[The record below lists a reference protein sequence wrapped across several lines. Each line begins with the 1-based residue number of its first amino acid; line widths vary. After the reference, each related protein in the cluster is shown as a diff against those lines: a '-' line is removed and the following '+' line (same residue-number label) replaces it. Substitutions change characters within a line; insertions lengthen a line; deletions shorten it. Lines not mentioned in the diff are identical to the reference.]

1 MLSVFSDSPS
11 GPAQSNPVIS
21 SSTLDGTRERKRR
34 NKGAPQSEFYTDSL
48 RSAIRRRSSRGNSS
62 LSLLAHAIADNK
74 NVLFITGAGLSV
86 KSGIKPFRGHD
97 GLWEDVL
104 WRCVVIYI

>member
-1 MLSVFSDSPS
+1 MNLDST
-11 GPAQSNPVIS
+11 SNQK
-21 SSTLDGTRERKRR
+21 KRR
-34 NKGAPQSEFYTDSL
+34 PKGARQSEFYADSI

-86 KSGIKPFRGHD
+86 NSGIKPFRGD
-97 GLWEDVL
+97 GGLWEDVL
-104 WRCVVIYI
+104 WRYVGILNVRTACIVPSLG